1 MAARERYLTTA
12 EAARRLDVKPETIYA
27 YASRGL
33 LTSVRSGARRGSLFA
48 EADVDRLAERGR
60 EGRRPSGVVE
70 RIRTELTLLAD
81 DELYYRGHRVADL
94 VGHSPVEAVAR
105 LLWSGALGPGEPFEV
120 PASLRAV
127 ARATSAA
134 LPVGSRLTDHLRV
147 AVVAAGAADPLRFDL
162 SPAAVLRRAAG
173 IVAVLVDALP
183 AVVDPADSDS
193 PTPALA
199 ARLWPAL
206 TDRPAAPDDLELLDA
221 ALVLL
226 ADHDLAVSTL
236 AARVAASARA
246 HPYAVV
252 SAGLGAIDGHTH
264 GAASTLALGF
274 LTAALP
280 DPVGALSERLRTG
293 VPLPGFGHRVYQRR
307 DPRAEV
313 LFELLRRRCP
323 DAPVLA
329 AVDEL
334 TAHAADT
341 FPNIDLALAALV
353 HAAGLRPDAGEA
365 VFALARTVGWL
376 AHAMEEYRESPLRF
390 RPVGV
395 YTGERPDG

>member
-1 MAARERYLTTA
+1 MAASERYLTTA

-48 EADVDRLAERGR
+48 EVEVDRLAERGR
-60 EGRRPSGVVE
+60 EGRRPSGAVE

-81 DELYYRGHRVADL
+81 DELYYRGHRVAEL
-94 VGHSPVEAVAR
+94 VGRWPVEAVAR
-105 LLWSGALGPGEPFEV
+105 LLWSGEPALGEPFDA
-120 PASLRAV
+120 PPPLRSV
-127 ARATSAA
+127 ARAASAT
-134 LPVGSRLTDHLRV
+134 LPAGSRLTDHLRV
-147 AVVAAGAADPLRFDL
+147 AVAAAGAADPLRFDL

-183 AVVDPADSDS
+183 AASDTTAPPS
-193 PTPALA
+193 GVALA

-206 TDRPAAPDDLELLDA
+206 GDRAANPGEVELLDA

-252 SAGLGAIDGHTH
+252 AAGLGAIDGHAH
-264 GAASTLALGF
+264 GGASTLAHGL
-274 LTAALP
+274 LAAAQP
-280 DPVGALSERLRTG
+280 DPMAALSERLRTG
-293 VPLPGFGHRVYQRR
+293 APLPGFGHRVYRRR
-307 DPRAEV
+307 DPRAD
-313 LFELLRRRCP
+313 LLLDLLRRQYP
-323 DAPVLA
+323 QAPVLA

-334 TAHAADT
+334 IAHAADT
-341 FPNIDLALAALV
+341 FPNIDLALAALA

-395 YTGERPDG
+395 YTGERPDD